1 MSEPDNI
8 YTWISNIIDSCEN
21 PSHIEPCKILISFYE
36 KNGATEYLVNA
47 LRVSL
52 QFKVAAIHEKSLLAQ
67 QEKEEDRV
75 WRMFEMGKYTQKEIS
90 DKTGVKIL
98 EVQKIIT
105 KKMR

>member
-1 MSEPDNI
+1 MAETDNI

-21 PSHIEPCKILISFYE
+21 PSHIEPCEILISFYE
-36 KNGATEYLVNA
+36 KKGATEYLVNA
-47 LRVSL
+47 LRASL
-52 QFKVAAIHEKSLLAQ
+52 QFKVAAIKEKNLLEQ

-90 DKTGVKIL
+90 DKLSVKIL
-98 EVQKIIT
+98 EVQRIIT